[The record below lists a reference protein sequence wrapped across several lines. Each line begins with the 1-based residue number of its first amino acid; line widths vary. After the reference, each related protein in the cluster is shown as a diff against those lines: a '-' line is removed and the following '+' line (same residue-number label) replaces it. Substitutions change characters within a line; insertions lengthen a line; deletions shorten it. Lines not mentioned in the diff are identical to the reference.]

1 MIDGSLRQFYVRTQ
15 LFLASLLLAD
25 VADVLTNEQTTSPT
39 QEETVGKI
47 SSAASTI
54 DGNTHLRRLVAVVR

>member
-15 LFLASLLLAD
+15 LFLASLLAD